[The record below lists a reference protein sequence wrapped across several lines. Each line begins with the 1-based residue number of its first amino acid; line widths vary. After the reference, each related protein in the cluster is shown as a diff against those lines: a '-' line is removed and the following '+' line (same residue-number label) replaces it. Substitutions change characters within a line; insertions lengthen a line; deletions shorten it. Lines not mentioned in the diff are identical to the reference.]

1 MWEKVVE
8 LAMSDGLWALL
19 FCVLLIFEL
28 KDSRAREKKYQNTI
42 TNLSQDL
49 GYMNTMNERSRGPPL
64 PATRLSSRRFV
75 VLIASFPAANECQ
88 CCTRCRA
95 GQPPLMPHGRRSEG
109 VATRVPPDP
118 ATRHPAGNFS
128 PPIFGYGSRPPRR

>member
-49 GYMNTMNERSRGPPL
+49 GYMNTMNESIDDIRGKMREYMERNVCVRKGKL
-64 PATRLSSRRFV
+64 IFYACFGNVFSSTH
-75 VLIASFPAANECQ
+75 AQS
-88 CCTRCRA
+88 
-95 GQPPLMPHGRRSEG
+95 
-109 VATRVPPDP
+109 
-118 ATRHPAGNFS
+118 
-128 PPIFGYGSRPPRR
+128 

>member
-8 LAMSDGLWALL
+8 LAMSDGLWALR

-49 GYMNTMNERSRGPPL
+49 GYMNTMNESIDDIRGKMREYMERNVC
-64 PATRLSSRRFV
+64 ATAKEEV
-75 VLIASFPAANECQ
+75 
-88 CCTRCRA
+88 
-95 GQPPLMPHGRRSEG
+95 
-109 VATRVPPDP
+109 
-118 ATRHPAGNFS
+118 
-128 PPIFGYGSRPPRR
+128 